1 MTPKDIKSLIKTL
14 RAAGVTHYKTPEL
27 ELELGGS
34 IQGDMRLPVKQEEVG
49 SIPTRPAT
57 VSHETNETEEDK
69 PIDHTEVMLTSLR
82 KISDVDLLDMLYP
95 DHTKEYK
102 EAEDTATDTN

>member
-1 MTPKDIKSLIKTL
+1 
-14 RAAGVTHYKTPEL
+14 
-27 ELELGGS
+27 
-34 IQGDMRLPVKQEEVG
+34 
-49 SIPTRPAT
+49 
-57 VSHETNETEEDK
+57 
-69 PIDHTEVMLTSLR
+69 MLTSLR